1 MNLYLIIIVLAL
13 VIEFLIRSCV
23 RYLNLTAMAPDL
35 PREFDGFYQ
44 PQEYQKSQRYT
55 QAKTK
60 LSYVSSSIS
69 LLVILA
75 LILADGF
82 NLLDNYVRG
91 VGLSTIPTGLLF
103 FGLLFFTYHSPT
115 NKF

>member
-1 MNLYLIIIVLAL
+1 MNLYLIIIVFAL

-23 RYLNLTAMAPDL
+23 RYLNLTAMDPDL
-35 PREFDGFYQ
+35 PSEFDGFYQ
-44 PQEYQKSQRYT
+44 PQEYQRSQRYT

-82 NLLDNYVRG
+82 NFWTIMLE
-91 VGLSTIPTGLLF
+91 GLVYLLF
-103 FGLLFFTYHSPT
+103 QPACFFLAC
-115 NKF
+115 FF